1 MKRKRERGNC
11 VCIAYGPAGSEK
23 GTKFK
28 FTVVVVAVIIIQYVR
43 KNYSGVSVLIKTY
56 ARMQLCAILE
66 L

>member
-1 MKRKRERGNC
+1 MC
-11 VCIAYGPAGSEK
+11 LYCIRPAAGSEK

-28 FTVVVVAVIIIQYVR
+28 FTVVVAVVIIIQYVR
-43 KNYSGVSVLIKTY
+43 KNYRGVSVLIKTY